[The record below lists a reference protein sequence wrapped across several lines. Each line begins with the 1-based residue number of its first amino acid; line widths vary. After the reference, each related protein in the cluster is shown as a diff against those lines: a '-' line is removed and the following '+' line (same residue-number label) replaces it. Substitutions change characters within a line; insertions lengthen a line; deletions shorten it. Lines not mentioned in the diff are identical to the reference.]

1 MNRGGLLAVAWAPF
15 QPRTSALAR
24 DLGGEVEFISGRAW
38 LPLRYLSSSIRTW
51 RLLSQRRP
59 DRVPVVTPPVL
70 VPVVAWLRC
79 TLNRRDLIVDCHT
92 GAFDSRKWAWALPIH
107 QFVLR
112 RSRAVLVHTEA
123 ALELVGGWAAP
134 VLLLPDDVPDG
145 SEAAP
150 DAITSGATVLVAGSF
165 DENEP
170 VVAALA
176 AAGQLAPIQVAF
188 TGDTGRLAARVR
200 SFAPDNALFT
210 GYLPYSSFL
219 AELRAAQV
227 VAVFSTDPQIMNR
240 AAFEAVGLGLPLVLS
255 DLPGLRKRFGAA
267 ALFCCNE
274 PDCMARAIAAALADR
289 RALAEKSRALAREL
303 QGQRADSM
311 ARLGR
316 LLDAARLPD
325 RLRVLLITQHPYPEH
340 MTVRRNVHHLSEQ
353 GFGVDLVCAGK
364 CNERAALP
372 AGVRVFRVPI
382 AHRRTSA
389 ARYIFEYLVFFAWSL
404 ALSSRLALR
413 HRYVAAQVDNP
424 PDFLVFSAFPAR
436 FRGARVVLDM
446 LELGP
451 ELTAA
456 RLGVGETHR
465 MVRAARWSERIAAAW
480 ADQVITVSEPCR
492 RILLRRGL
500 HPAKVA
506 VVPNTAEVTPGS
518 FDAWVPTSDPY
529 LIVLASLIE
538 RYGVQVAIRALKV
551 LEPRWPRLTLRVL
564 GDGELKPELVRLA
577 ADLGLADR
585 VLFAGFLPWQEAMVQ
600 VSRAAIGLVP
610 VIRDGYGEL
619 LLPTKLLEYVEHG
632 VPVVASRLPAI
643 EEHFPNGT
651 VTYVEPG
658 DPVDLAAGVD
668 RILRD
673 PARASIQARHAADA
687 ISGLRWKAVSAR
699 YVAALGLSALASA
712 NAVNS

>member
-1 MNRGGLLAVAWAPF
+1 M
-15 QPRTSALAR
+15 
-24 DLGGEVEFISGRAW
+24 
-38 LPLRYLSSSIRTW
+38 
-51 RLLSQRRP
+51 
-59 DRVPVVTPPVL
+59 
-70 VPVVAWLRC
+70 
-79 TLNRRDLIVDCHT
+79 NRRDLIVDCHT
-92 GAFDSRKWAWALPIH
+92 GAFDSRKWAWALPVH
-107 QFVLR
+107 RFVLR

-123 ALELVGGWAAP
+123 ALEMVVGWAAP
-134 VLLLPDDVPDG
+134 VLLVPDDVPDG

-150 DAITSGATVLVAGSF
+150 DTVTSGAPVLVAGSF
-165 DENEP
+165 DDNEP

-176 AAGQLAPIQVAF
+176 AAGQLAPVRVAF

-200 SFAPDNALFT
+200 SLAPDNALFT
-210 GYLPYSSFL
+210 GYLPYSTFL

-240 AAFEAVGLGLPLVLS
+240 AAFEAAGLGLPLVLS

-267 ALFCCNE
+267 ALFCRNE
-274 PDCMARAIAAALADR
+274 PDCMARAIAAALAER

-303 QGQRADSM
+303 QAQREDSM

-316 LLDAARLPD
+316 MLDAVPSRRPD
-325 RLRVLLITQHPYPEH
+325 QRRVLLITQHPYPEH

-364 CNERAALP
+364 SKEPATFP

-382 AHRRTSA
+382 SHRRTSA
-389 ARYIFEYLVFFAWSL
+389 TRYIFEYLVFFAWAL
-404 ALSSRLALR
+404 TLSSRLALR

-424 PDFLVFSAFPAR
+424 PDVLVFSAFPAR
-436 FRGARVVLDM
+436 LRGARVVLDM

-506 VVPNTAEVTPGS
+506 VVPNTAEVSPGS
-518 FDAWVPTSDPY
+518 FHAWVPTSDPY

-538 RYGVQVAIRALKV
+538 RYGVQVAIRALKE
-551 LEPRWPRLTLRVL
+551 LEAKWPTLTLRVL
-564 GDGELKPELVRLA
+564 GDGEFKPALARLT

-585 VLFAGFLPWQEAMVQ
+585 VLFAGFVPWHEAMVQ

-619 LLPTKLLEYVEHG
+619 LLPTKLLEYVELG
-632 VPVVASRLPAI
+632 VPVVASRLPTI
-643 EEHFPNGT
+643 EEHFPDGT
-651 VTYVEPG
+651 LTYVEPG
-658 DPVDLAAGVD
+658 DPVALAAGVD

-673 PARASIQARHAADA
+673 PARASIQARRATDA

-712 NAVNS
+712 NALNA